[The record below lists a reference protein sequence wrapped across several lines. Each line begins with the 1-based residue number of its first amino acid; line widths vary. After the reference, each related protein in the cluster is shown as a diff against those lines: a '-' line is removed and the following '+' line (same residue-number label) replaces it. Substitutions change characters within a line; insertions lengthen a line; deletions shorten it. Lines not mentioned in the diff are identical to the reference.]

1 MKKVLEKLFVQ
12 VINRSALSPPC
23 LPSTGDSAVVLH
35 KMARRQSFDID
46 LLDVFAQSLNFWWIF
61 IDRGRHFVLSA
72 ESPVSPVSGPISYLP
87 DWCQAESW
95 KAHNLIGA
103 APASAPSQHH
113 SGPHQLN
120 CSQQRRGFVLIC
132 FSCVLVLS
140 QSEQI
145 SYRACHTCHTATAAV
160 KIFGNG
166 KMDDYSVAEPW

>member
-1 MKKVLEKLFVQ
+1 MPTVRCTGQMSRWSSSAKL
-12 VINRSALSPPC
+12 APLSPPC
-23 LPSTGDSAVVLH
+23 LPSTGDSAVVLRWQD
-35 KMARRQSFDID
+35 ARALTLTFWLFCRQFLGKLALSNFIFD
-46 LLDVFAQSLNFWWIF
+46 LD
-61 IDRGRHFVLSA
+61 
-72 ESPVSPVSGPISYLP
+72 
-87 DWCQAESW
+87 
-95 KAHNLIGA
+95 
-103 APASAPSQHH
+103 QHH

-166 KMDDYSVAEPW
+166 KMDDYSVAEP